1 MVSSGRMNP
10 GRELTSHPLLEA
22 LFENVRP
29 LVSESAT
36 KLKELAEKTGKIR
49 QLHGRPLTEAEFY
62 DTTAFRHAHAL
73 LNCVCRL
80 ENIRKFIGNFPS
92 PRMYEKRG
100 ISRYIWIEY
109 HYSNYVVTLVTLGD
123 LCLVLINTVF
133 RLGNPEKLC
142 KADII
147 KNNDWVK
154 RAGVSKKLQSL
165 EKIIERHRSI
175 RTLFIHRGKPPE
187 LHEIFGSD
195 VLDYLKLVD
204 FVHLHAEPIIDRR
217 TLNLAYRGEIS
228 KICDE
233 MDAEI
238 LKVKKAMWPVLDS
251 ILPIYES
258 SATALRK

>member
-1 MVSSGRMNP
+1 MK
-10 GRELTSHPLLEA
+10 
-22 LFENVRP
+22 NVRS

-36 KLKELAEKTGKIR
+36 KPSELAEKTGKIR
-49 QLHGRPLTEAEFY
+49 QLHGRPLTEAESY
-62 DTTAFRHAHAL
+62 DATVFQHAYAL
-73 LNCVCRL
+73 LDCVWRL

-123 LCLVLINTVF
+123 ACIVLINTIF
-133 RLGNPEKLC
+133 RLGNPERLC
-142 KADII
+142 KAHII
-147 KNNDWVK
+147 KNNHWVK
-154 RAGVSKKLQSL
+154 GAGVSKKLESL
-165 EKIIERHRSI
+165 EKIIETRRSI
-175 RTLFIHRGKPPE
+175 RTDFVHRGKPPE
-187 LHEIFGSD
+187 LHAIFGSD
-195 VLDYLKLVD
+195 VLDFLKLVD

-217 TLNLAYRGEIS
+217 TLNLAYGGEIS

-238 LKVKKAMWPVLDS
+238 IKVKKAMWPVLDS

-258 SATALRK
+258 TAAALRK